1 MVHDFFKTKPI
12 ISIDNDDLEP
22 FFTTQGQLL
31 AIDCEEFDLWHEPY
45 KAICEK
51 TKNELDSLDEN
62 YKIRRV
68 LFLFFQP
75 TGHELKMNDMESLR
89 LMSSSFETAI
99 WGIGTWHE
107 DSARL
112 LSLVEIT
119 PTFPSCLNNEKCNKC
134 NNSKKQ
140 AFSNGSIKLQ

>member
-1 MVHDFFKTKPI
+1 MVRDFFKTKPI

-22 FFTTQGQLL
+22 FFLTKGQLL
-31 AIDCEEFDLWHEPY
+31 AIDCEEFDLWHEPD
-45 KAICEK
+45 KAICKK

-75 TGHELKMNDMESLR
+75 TGYELKMKDMENLHI
-89 LMSSSFETAI
+89 MSNSFETAT
-99 WGIGTWHE
+99 WGIGLWHE

-112 LSLVEIT
+112 LTLVEI
-119 PTFPSCLNNEKCNKC
+119 SLNSSEL
-134 NNSKKQ
+134 S
-140 AFSNGSIKLQ
+140 